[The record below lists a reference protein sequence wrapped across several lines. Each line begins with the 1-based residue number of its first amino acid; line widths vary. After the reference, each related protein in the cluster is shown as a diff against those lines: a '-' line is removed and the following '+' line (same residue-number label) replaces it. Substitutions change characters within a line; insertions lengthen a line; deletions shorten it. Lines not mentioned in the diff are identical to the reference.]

1 MIPLKYNLRNLWVR
15 RVTTGMTVLG
25 TAAVVACSCTLF
37 GMVEG
42 LRYSQ
47 KISGDPLDL
56 IVLRPGADTETTS
69 GFDMTKADEM
79 ATLDGISRDENGTLL
94 FAKEQLSIPVVER
107 SNGSRANIIVR
118 GVSPAS
124 AKLRPKFTIV
134 EGRNFEPSKG
144 ECIVSRTLSKR
155 FKGANL
161 GGTLRCSDKE
171 SYRVVGLFTAGG
183 SAAESE
189 VWVDIKD
196 LARNNQQESAVNCVQ
211 LRATTSETL
220 IALKNTIQNDTRFK
234 LAAKKEADYFEA
246 QTRSTNFLQFFGSVI
261 AVFLTFGAMFA
272 AANTMYSAV
281 SSRTREI
288 GTMRA
293 LGFARRDML
302 ICFLGESIILS
313 AMGGALGL
321 LATLP
326 LSAISFGTLN
336 FDTFTESTVNFRLGP
351 TVMIVA
357 VGMTAAMGILG
368 GLFPAIRAVRLQV
381 ISALREL

>member
-1 MIPLKYNLRNLWVR
+1 MIPLKYNIRNLWVR
-15 RVTTGMTVLG
+15 RVTTAMTVIG

-42 LRYSQ
+42 LRHAQ

-56 IVLRPGADTETTS
+56 IILRPGADTETTS
-69 GFDMTKADEM
+69 GFDRIKADEL
-79 ATLDGISRDENGTLL
+79 ATLDGIARDENGVLL

-134 EGRNFEPSKG
+134 EGRDFEPSKG
-144 ECIVSRTLSKR
+144 ECIVSKTLAKR
-155 FKGANL
+155 FNGANL
-161 GGTLRCSDKE
+161 GGILRCGDKE

-196 LARNNQQESAVNCVQ
+196 LGRNNQQESSVNCVQ
-211 LRATTSETL
+211 LRAAGTEELVKLKTTIE
-220 IALKNTIQNDTRFK
+220 NDTRFK
-234 LAAKKEADYFEA
+234 LAAKRESDYFAA
-246 QTRSTNFLQFFGSVI
+246 QTRSSTFLQFFGGLI

-281 SSRTREI
+281 STRTREI

-293 LGFARRDML
+293 LGFGRMDVL
-302 ICFLGESIILS
+302 ICFLGESIILC

-326 LSAISFGTLN
+326 LTALSFGTLN
-336 FDTFTESTVNFRLGP
+336 FDTFTETTVNFRLGP

-357 VGMTAAMGILG
+357 VAMTAAMGILG

-381 ISALREL
+381 ISALREV